1 MFGMR
6 GGCSS
11 LQKVTADASNH
22 QALGVS
28 FDTLYLTTDDAMSAQ
43 QRAPINELAQSI
55 LDQFLDGQPDSKRD
69 RLQRFA
75 AHYLRRIPYTA
86 LTRREADSWIRQ
98 MQSQLEFMEER
109 AGNDIKV
116 RVFNPTEDTHGY
128 SLKRTVVEVISNDM
142 PFIVD
147 SAAIAIANKHYAT
160 HLIIHPVFNVQRD
173 PGGFLM
179 DIYAGT
185 EQPEQTR
192 AESILHF
199 QIDRQ
204 SDPVEMARLGELIKC
219 YLEDVTLSVTDWKAI
234 LSRAEAAIDEL
245 EQVNCPYTS
254 DQVDEAQ
261 ALLRWM
267 IDNNFTFLGYR
278 EYAIQSTDGSYR
290 LQPVIDTGLG
300 ILRKPDSIGE
310 VEARLQ
316 SLDPKKLSVSG
327 PVVITKTNA
336 KSTVHRNSNMDYI
349 GIMRFDDQGQL
360 VGELRFLGL
369 YTSAAYNCR
378 PWNIPIVRKK
388 VMNVVERSSFRPDS
402 HGGKTMLHI
411 MESLPREELFQA
423 TRAELFDIAVN
434 VYDLQER
441 NVTRLMIRKDRFGRY
456 FSCLVFIPRD
466 RFNTETREQIQSILK
481 SELKGQSLDFAVQI
495 DESVLARLHVIVHVD
510 QHQQIE
516 YDVDDIE
523 RQVIQAVRSWQDRLK
538 SVLVRKHDEETA
550 TQWSNQFAGYFPA
563 AYVEDV
569 TPWVAAF
576 DVENLALLAP
586 DDIRMSLYR
595 PRSQDVGFFRFKIF
609 RYDAP
614 IPLSEVL
621 PYLENLGMTIVNERP
636 YQLHLADGTTCW
648 IQDFDMRLSSGDL
661 DLSRVQEKFQTAF
674 ARIIDG
680 SSENDGFN
688 RLILAAMLDW
698 RQVALL
704 RTLCKYLVQTGVNLS
719 QNYMAQTVT
728 KHPVISRLIIEL
740 FEARFDPHRDLESDA
755 EATRRANE
763 LNHTLTGFINPEDQ
777 PEAAALQQAL
787 FQARDGAREDQVSAV
802 SNLLN
807 HVVSRVR
814 SLDEDRILRAFIGV
828 IEATVRTN
836 FYQQSEDGQPR
847 EYISLKLISAK
858 VPELPRP
865 RPWRE
870 IFVYS
875 PRVEGVHLRG
885 GLVSRGG
892 LRWSDRFEDFRT
904 EVLGLMKAQ
913 QVKNTMIVPVGAK
926 GGFVVKKPPT
936 VGGRE
941 ALMAEVVACYRAFI
955 NGLLEITDNLI
966 DDKVVP
972 PLSVYRHDE
981 DDPYLVVAADKG
993 TATFSDIANA
1003 VAIDHGFWMGDAFA
1017 SGGSAGYD
1025 HKKMGITAKGA
1036 WESVKHHFYSMGRD
1050 CQKDA
1055 FSVVGIGDMSGDVFG
1070 NGMLLSTRIQL
1081 KAAFNHI
1088 HIFLDPEPP
1097 IDASYAERERLFAL
1111 DRSTW
1116 EDYDPALIS
1125 SGGGVWS
1132 RDMKAIPIS
1141 AEVGEWLGIKAT
1153 EMAPNDLIRLL
1164 LKAPVDLLWN
1174 GGIGTYVKAV
1184 SETDAD
1190 VGDRSNNAVRVNG
1203 SELRCKVVGEGGNLG
1218 LTQRGRI
1225 EYALAGGRI
1234 NTDFVDNSAGVNC
1247 SDYEVN
1253 IKILLNQLIASG
1265 QLKAEDRN
1273 DLLVRMTD
1281 EVSDLVLKNNF
1292 LQAQA
1297 LSVMESMMIDRLG
1310 SKAHLINVLEKR
1322 GLLDRELEALPTS
1335 DVLQDR
1341 RRTNKGLARPELA
1354 TLLSYS
1360 KITLYQDLLQ
1370 SDVPE
1375 DVFLADELIRY
1386 FPTPLKDQYAADMT
1400 QHRLKREII
1409 ATAVTNNMINRMG
1422 ATFPLRM
1429 HEDTGES
1436 PGQVAKAFTIA
1447 CEIFPTHDWWQ
1458 TIDRA
1463 QSVSGSDAQSR
1474 LTAFM
1479 QVWNLIRHITRWL
1492 LTHHRDDLDISNLVG
1507 LYQDGVRELLRQIPK
1522 HLTPGALR
1530 RVKSLSKVMLKA
1542 GIDKPTSKQLAISE
1556 YLKPVLDIIDA
1567 SRQSEQSLDITAQSY
1582 FKLDQTFRFGW
1593 LMSTVE
1599 SLPVSGQWHA
1609 HARGGLRYEL
1619 YRHHRQLTASL
1630 LSQYGSGS
1638 ADQRVRA
1645 WRGDHRSQ
1653 ADFFQNMLAD
1663 MKSSGEMDYAK
1674 VSVAVRALDQLVA
1687 STRH

>member
-1 MFGMR
+1 
-6 GGCSS
+6 
-11 LQKVTADASNH
+11 
-22 QALGVS
+22 
-28 FDTLYLTTDDAMSAQ
+28 MSAQ
-43 QRAPINELAQSI
+43 QRAPINDFAKSI
-55 LDQFLDGQPDSKRD
+55 LDEFLAAQPDSKRD
-69 RLQRFA
+69 QIERFA
-75 AHYLRRIPYTA
+75 AHYLRRIPYNA
-86 LTRREADSWIRQ
+86 LTGREAHGWIRQ
-98 MQSQLEFMEER
+98 MESQLDFMQER
-109 AGNDIKV
+109 TGNDIKV
-116 RVFNPTEDTHGY
+116 RVFNPTESSHGY
-128 SLKRTVVEVISNDM
+128 QLELTVVEVISNDM

-179 DIYAGT
+179 DIYAET
-185 EQPEQTR
+185 EQPEQTQS
-192 AESILHF
+192 ESILHF

-204 SDPVEMARLGELIKC
+204 SDPVERARLTELITN
-219 YLEDVTLSVTDWKAI
+219 YLEDVALSVVDWQAL
-234 LSRAEAAIDEL
+234 LSQAQAAIDTL
-245 EQVNCPYTS
+245 DSVQCPYS
-254 DQVDEAQ
+254 ADQVSEAQ

-267 IDNNFTFLGYR
+267 IENNFTFLGYR
-278 EYAIQSTDGSYR
+278 EYSIAPSDQAYSLHPLT
-290 LQPVIDTGLG
+290 DTGLG
-300 ILRKPDSIGE
+300 ILRKKDSIGE

-349 GIMRFDDQGQL
+349 GIMRFGDK
-360 VGELRFLGL
+360 GELIGEMRFLGL

-378 PWNIPIVRKK
+378 PWNIPLVRKK
-388 VMNVVERSSFRPDS
+388 VMNVVNRSSFRPDS
-402 HGGKTMLHI
+402 HGGKAMLHI
-411 MESLPREELFQA
+411 MESLPREELFHA
-423 TRAELFDIAVN
+423 TQAELFDIAVN
-434 VYDLQER
+434 IYDLQER
-441 NVTRLMIRKDRFGRY
+441 NVTRVMIRKDRFGRY

-481 SELKGQSLDFAVQI
+481 AELKGQSLDFAVQI
-495 DESVLARLHVIVHVD
+495 GESVLARLHVVVNVD
-510 QHQQIE
+510 QHQDIQF
-516 YDVDDIE
+516 DVEDIE

-538 SVLVRKHDEETA
+538 SVLTRKHDAETA
-550 TQWSNQFAGYFPA
+550 TLWSNQFAGFFPA
-563 AYVEDV
+563 AYIEDV

-576 DVENLALLAP
+576 DIENLALLEP

-636 YQLHLADGTTCW
+636 YQLHLADGSTCW

-661 DLSRVQEKFQTAF
+661 DLSRVKENFQTAF

-680 SSENDGFN
+680 SFENDGFN

-740 FEARFDPHRDLESDA
+740 FESRFDPQRDESDDDA
-755 EATRRANE
+755 SRRTSTLNE
-763 LNHTLTGFINPEDQ
+763 ILTAFINMDEN
-777 PEAAALQQAL
+777 PEAAAMQHAL
-787 FQARDGAREDQVSAV
+787 FKARDGSRHDQIKAV
-802 SNLLN
+802 STLLN
-807 HVVSRVR
+807 HMVSQVR

-828 IEATVRTN
+828 VEATVRTN
-836 FYQQSEDGQPR
+836 FYQQSDEGEPR

-885 GLVSRGG
+885 GMVSRGG

-926 GGFVVKKPPT
+926 GGFVVKKPPAS
-936 VGGRE
+936 GGRE
-941 ALMAEVVACYRAFI
+941 ALMAEVVACYRSFI
-955 NGLLEITDNLI
+955 KGLLEITDNLV

-993 TATFSDIANA
+993 TATFSDIANS
-1003 VAIDHGFWMGDAFA
+1003 VAINHGFWMGDAFA
-1017 SGGSAGYD
+1017 SGGSVGYD

-1036 WESVKHHFYSMGRD
+1036 WESVRHHFYSMGRD
-1050 CQKDA
+1050 CQSEP
-1055 FSVVGIGDMSGDVFG
+1055 FSAVGIGDMSGDVFG
-1070 NGMLLSTRIQL
+1070 NGMLLSTQIQL

-1088 HIFLDPEPP
+1088 HIFLDPAPE
-1097 IDASYAERERLFAL
+1097 IAASYAERQRLFGL
-1111 DRSTW
+1111 DRSSW
-1116 EDYDPALIS
+1116 EEYDVSLIS
-1125 SGGGVWS
+1125 KGGGVYS

-1141 AEVGEWLGIKAT
+1141 PEIGVWLGVKAT
-1153 EMAPNDLIRLL
+1153 HMAPSDLIRLL
-1164 LKAPVDLLWN
+1164 IKAPVDLLWN
-1174 GGIGTYVKAV
+1174 GGIGTYVKAA

-1190 VGDRSNNAVRVNG
+1190 VGDRSNNSVRVNG

-1225 EYALAGGRI
+1225 EFALAGGRI

-1253 IKILLNQLIASG
+1253 IKILLNQLISSG

-1273 DLLVRMTD
+1273 DLLVEMTD

-1310 SKAHLINVLEKR
+1310 SKSHLINVLEKR
-1322 GLLDRELEALPTS
+1322 GQLDRELEALPTV

-1341 RRTNKGLARPELA
+1341 RRTKKGLARPELA
-1354 TLLSYS
+1354 ILLSYS

-1375 DVFLADELIRY
+1375 DPFLANELIRY
-1386 FPTPLKDQYAADMT
+1386 FPTPLKTQYSASMT

-1422 ATFPLRM
+1422 ATFPLRL

-1436 PGQVAKAFTIA
+1436 PGQVAKAFTVA
-1447 CEIFPTHDWWQ
+1447 CEIFPTHDWWR
-1458 TIDRA
+1458 TIDQA
-1463 QSVSGSDAQSR
+1463 QNTAGSDAQSR

-1479 QVWNLIRHITRWL
+1479 HVWNLIRHITRWL
-1492 LTHHRDDLDISNLVG
+1492 LTHHRDGLDISHLVG
-1507 LYQDGVRELLRQIPK
+1507 MYRDGARELLRQIPK
-1522 HLTPGALR
+1522 HLSPGAHR
-1530 RVKSLSKVMLKA
+1530 RVKSQVKVMLSAGVDKA
-1542 GIDKPTSKQLAISE
+1542 TAKDLAICE
-1556 YLKPVLDIIDA
+1556 FLKPVLDIIDA
-1567 SRQSEQSLDITAQSY
+1567 SQQSDQSLDITAQCY

-1593 LMSTVE
+1593 LMSMVE

-1619 YRHHRQLTASL
+1619 YHHHRQLTANL
-1630 LSQYGSGS
+1630 LSQNDSGS

-1645 WRGDHRSQ
+1645 WRGDHRTQ
-1653 ADFFQNMLAD
+1653 AEFFQNMLVD
-1663 MKSSGEMDYAK
+1663 MKRTGEMDYAK

-1687 STRH
+1687 STRS